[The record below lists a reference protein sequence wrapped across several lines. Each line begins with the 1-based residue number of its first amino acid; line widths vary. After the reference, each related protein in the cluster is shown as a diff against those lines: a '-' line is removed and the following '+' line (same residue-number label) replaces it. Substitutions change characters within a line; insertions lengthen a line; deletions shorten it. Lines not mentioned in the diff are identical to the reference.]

1 MSPTDPDPRS
11 LEEIEGHYQ
20 SALSLTKGLLSEVRA
35 HGKEI
40 DLESLA
46 RRIEEREKA
55 IRKAALAAKASSL
68 KDRLKSGKEP
78 KCRSI
83 RRIVE
88 ETHELGEELACLL
101 SRIRDESREELGG
114 YESGSKLMKG
124 YKGFKANVALKFDR
138 QV

>member
-1 MSPTDPDPRS
+1 MSPTDSDPQG

-20 SALSLTKGLLSEVRA
+20 LALSLTKGLLSEVRA

-46 RRIEEREKA
+46 LRIEEREKA
-55 IRKAALAAKASSL
+55 IRKAALAAKASYP
-68 KDRLKSGKEP
+68 KDRAQNEKEP
-78 KCRSI
+78 RCRSI
-83 RRIVE
+83 RRIAA
-88 ETHELGEELACLL
+88 ETHELGEELACILA
-101 SRIRDESREELGG
+101 RIKDESREELGG